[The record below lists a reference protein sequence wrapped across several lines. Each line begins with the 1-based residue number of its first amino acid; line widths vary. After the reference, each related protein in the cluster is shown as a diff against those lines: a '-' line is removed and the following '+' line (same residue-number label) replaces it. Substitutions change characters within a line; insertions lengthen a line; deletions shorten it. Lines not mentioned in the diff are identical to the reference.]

1 MERVA
6 NDHDLRHRARTY
18 RRAARE
24 TVSAQREAIHQE
36 VERLMADVEELI
48 RRVGNATDPELAR
61 LRAKVE
67 GALDTTK
74 AALSENTEQLQRQA
88 RNAFAAGDRYVHDQ
102 AWQVIG
108 VAAGAAL
115 AVGFLLGRR

>member
-1 MERVA
+1 VK
-6 NDHDLRHRARTY
+6 
-18 RRAARE
+18 
-24 TVSAQREAIHQE
+24 REAIHQE
-36 VERLMADVEELI
+36 VKRLMADVEELI
-48 RRVGNATDPELAR
+48 RRVGNATDPEVAR

-108 VAAGAAL
+108 VAAGVAPHSQP
-115 AVGFLLGRR
+115 RRPGVSERSRRRYCTNPLRTA